1 MGNTASSVEKPAGP
15 VKDATELAAR
25 AAAAQPKLAAL
36 SQHDIDQIVANM
48 ATTAKRHAD
57 QLATAAVEETQYG
70 VQADKVRKNLFAAE
84 TIYEF
89 IRPMKTVGV
98 VQRHETERVIEI
110 AEPFG
115 VVAAIIPSTNP
126 TSTAIY
132 KLLIAMKARC
142 AIVLSPHPSAV
153 RCITKTA
160 ELLAEAARKAGA
172 PDGAI
177 NWMTDVSLEGTQAL
191 MSCREVSVIL
201 ATGGMGLVRAA
212 YSAGKPAYGVGP
224 GNAPAYIERSAD
236 IQNAVRDVLEG
247 KTFDN
252 GLLCSSENSVVV
264 DVEIADLVKK
274 EFATQGGHFLDGE
287 ESDDLARALITKQRL
302 PNSEFVG
309 RSAIEIAER
318 VGIDVPV
325 GTRVLIAPLEGV
337 GRDYPLSIEK
347 LCPVLSFYEVHDW
360 REGCERCQQ
369 ILRYGG
375 MGHTMSIHSRDEDII
390 LEFGLKKPA
399 FRIVVN
405 TPTTLGSIGM
415 TTGLDPSMTL
425 GCGGY
430 GGNITSDN
438 ISPRHL
444 LNIKRLAYDTRPT
457 REPEQTNE
465 TPRLS
470 VNPQITPPKLDPQL
484 IAERIDTF
492 LASRGLRVSKDEY
505 QDASSIDNLSG
516 AVTTTTRTDESAP
529 RTNAT
534 EIKDTDAVVAVEF
547 VAEDDVRRALQH
559 SRQIVIDDKTIVTPA
574 ARDLAGTHG
583 VFVDLSAGRTR

>member
-1 MGNTASSVEKPAGP
+1 MVDKPSSTETQVVP
-15 VKDATELAAR
+15 VKEAAELATR
-25 AAAAQPKLAAL
+25 ASAAQPKLAAL
-36 SQHDIDQIVANM
+36 SQAQIDQIVARM
-48 ATTAKRHAD
+48 AAVAKKHAEE
-57 QLATAAVEETQYG
+57 LATAAVEETKYG
-70 VQADKVRKNLFAAE
+70 IQADKVRKNLFAAE

-98 VQRHETERVIEI
+98 VRRLESKRVIEI

-142 AIVLSPHPSAV
+142 AIVLSPHPAAV
-153 RCITKTA
+153 RCITRTA
-160 ELLAEAARKAGA
+160 ELLAEAARQAGA

-177 NWMTDVSLEGTQAL
+177 NWMTEVSLEGTQAL
-191 MSCREVSVIL
+191 MTAREVSVIL

-236 IQNAVRDVLEG
+236 IQNAVHDILEG

-264 DVEIADLVKK
+264 DVAIAATVKD
-274 EFATQGGHFLDGE
+274 EFSAQGGHFLNSEDA
-287 ESDDLARALITKQRL
+287 DLLAKALITKQRL
-302 PNSEFVG
+302 PNAELVG
-309 RSAIEIAER
+309 RSAVEIAKR
-318 VGIDVPV
+318 VGIEVPER
-325 GTRVLIAPLEGV
+325 TRALIVPLKGV

-347 LCPVLSFYEVHDW
+347 LCPVLSFYVVQDW
-360 REGCERCQQ
+360 REGCERCQE

-375 MGHTMSIHSRDEDII
+375 MGHTMSIHSRDDEII

-444 LNIKRLAYDTRPT
+444 LNIKRLAYDTRPARHST
-457 REPEQTNE
+457 VVDKAPLPSSRP
-465 TPRLS
+465 PLS
-470 VNPQITPPKLDPQL
+470 PPKLDPRL
-484 IAERIDTF
+484 IAERIDSF
-492 LASRGLRVSKDEY
+492 LALRGLHAS
-505 QDASSIDNLSG
+505 DAETKIKPLGFETSDP
-516 AVTTTTRTDESAP
+516 VDTAP
-529 RTNAT
+529 TVNHSTPSAT
-534 EIKDTDAVVAVEF
+534 EMDEGVKTELQAVEF
-547 VAEDDVRRALQH
+547 VAEDDVRTAVQH
-559 SRQIVIDDKTIVTPA
+559 SRQIVIDDRTIVTPA
-574 ARDLAGTHG
+574 ARDLAVEHG
-583 VFVDLSAGRTR
+583 IFVDLSAGRTR

>member
-1 MGNTASSVEKPAGP
+1 MVDKPRLTESQVVP
-15 VKDATELAAR
+15 VKEAAGLATR
-25 AAAAQPKLAAL
+25 ASAAQPKLAAL
-36 SQHDIDQIVANM
+36 SQNQIDQIVARM
-48 ATTAKRHAD
+48 SAVAKKYAEE
-57 QLATAAVEETQYG
+57 LATAAVEETQYG
-70 VQADKVRKNLFAAE
+70 IQADKVRKNLFAAE

-98 VQRHETERVIEI
+98 VRRLDSARIIEI

-142 AIVLSPHPSAV
+142 AIVLSPHPAAV
-153 RCITKTA
+153 RCITRTA
-160 ELLAEAARKAGA
+160 ELLAEAAREAGA

-177 NWMTDVSLEGTQAL
+177 NWMTEVSLEGTQAL
-191 MSCREVSVIL
+191 MTSREVSVIL

-236 IQNAVRDVLEG
+236 IQNAVQDILEG

-264 DVEIADLVKK
+264 DAEIAATVKD
-274 EFATQGGHFLDGE
+274 EFAAQGGHFLNSE
-287 ESDDLARALITKQRL
+287 EADLLAKALITKQRL
-302 PNSEFVG
+302 PNAELVG
-309 RSAIEIAER
+309 RSAIEIAKR
-318 VGIDVPV
+318 VGIEVPEQ
-325 GTRVLIAPLEGV
+325 TRALVVPLTGV

-347 LCPVLSFYEVHDW
+347 LCPVLSFYVVQDW

-375 MGHTMSIHSRDEDII
+375 MGHTMSIHSRDDEII

-444 LNIKRLAYDTRPT
+444 LNIKRLAYDTRPARQAT
-457 REPEQTNE
+457 VMDEAPLPSSRPEP
-465 TPRLS
+465 S
-470 VNPQITPPKLDPQL
+470 PPKLDPRL
-484 IAERIDTF
+484 IAERIDSF
-492 LASRGLRVSKDEY
+492 LAMRGLHGSDAETKIKPLGS
-505 QDASSIDNLSG
+505 DASG
-516 AVTTTTRTDESAP
+516 PGESAP
-529 RTNAT
+529 PLPHSTSPTVEKDEDINA
-534 EIKDTDAVVAVEF
+534 ELEAVEF
-547 VAEDDVRRALQH
+547 VAEADVRTAVRY
-559 SRQIVIDDKTIVTPA
+559 SRQIVIDDRTIVTPA
-574 ARDLAGTHG
+574 ARDLAVEHG